1 MTSFSTSSNDKKSRD
16 NDEYVT
22 VIAYMRDR
30 DASPQRRMSDLLFRL
45 AQTISLSTVELQATA
60 SEQKTSPNILWQRK
74 PHGIFYSSRSPLSV
88 NTFFHDAEINRVD
101 LTTMSASIQRKG
113 SKSRLIDYLLDL
125 CYYAPLSGVGIVE
138 DAYWHL
144 SINSSLLCE
153 LSPSSQ
159 ANELIVEIL
168 TNFGSDNNVYS
179 GFFEIAK
186 NHETWAGNYYNK
198 LRMPSTMLDR
208 EIEHYAWLN
217 AGERRRH
224 YVRRIF
230 PLNLISKQHV
240 DRLGGEKFLEAYED
254 FAESSVQKFK
264 YRFTQLLPSGAA
276 LIWTWPHLMEFS
288 VNSRKLS
295 KQLPFSAAPAAWLH
309 ERFRDAQMLI

>member
-60 SEQKTSPNILWQRK
+60 SEQKTSPNTLWQRK

-153 LSPSSQ
+153 LS
-159 ANELIVEIL
+159 
-168 TNFGSDNNVYS
+168 
-179 GFFEIAK
+179 
-186 NHETWAGNYYNK
+186 
-198 LRMPSTMLDR
+198 
-208 EIEHYAWLN
+208 
-217 AGERRRH
+217 
-224 YVRRIF
+224 
-230 PLNLISKQHV
+230 
-240 DRLGGEKFLEAYED
+240 
-254 FAESSVQKFK
+254 
-264 YRFTQLLPSGAA
+264 
-276 LIWTWPHLMEFS
+276 
-288 VNSRKLS
+288 
-295 KQLPFSAAPAAWLH
+295 
-309 ERFRDAQMLI
+309 